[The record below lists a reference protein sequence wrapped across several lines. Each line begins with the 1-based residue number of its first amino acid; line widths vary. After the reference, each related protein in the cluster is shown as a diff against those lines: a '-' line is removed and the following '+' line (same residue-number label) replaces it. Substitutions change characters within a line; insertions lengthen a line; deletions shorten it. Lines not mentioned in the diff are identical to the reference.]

1 METVEKSIT
10 LGIDSIVHS
19 ALNNN
24 RKMID
29 DSGSDVH
36 LDSGYASTASISYNQ
51 TVASAS
57 NSMKKSL
64 EPIAENTVL
73 TFDASSE
80 TSIIETPTTRAGRLL
95 SDFHFNQTPPYDRRV
110 QETTPTKANYFFNAL
125 RPTEKSS
132 SKKNRSWIQSPYK
145 LTPNRRKSNG
155 ANYSSSAEKMRSADS
170 DSENI
175 DESFEMSVSEALL
188 SPIGHNNKSL
198 ISAVPIMH
206 DNKGRTLQRHPS
218 GIESSTPISRSI
230 KRTHTQTIAKTHF
243 DEDTGANARYL
254 LRKTHSFSPRKRSA
268 LKEISNSRPIFERH
282 DEQLEAIE
290 EAAAIEQN
298 PAKKKLAFSEDL
310 LTGQI
315 LFPGTASAAL
325 KPIQTEPCIKEPITP
340 TKSLRTK
347 RVSALQRQQR
357 IAFSPSP
364 AIASPV
370 RSEVDKQSIQEKATR
385 RPVKRL
391 ERSTSFNPT
400 SPLKPL
406 KRSAS
411 SVIGDETTVDDVSDE
426 PLAKRKLYY
435 DGREKMDI
443 LSRLKPTTNVTN
455 AILKLLS
462 DKDLYVASHICKS
475 WAQIIADNTTANL
488 RQKRYARASEN
499 QKENTNAQANRT
511 QPSPPIPDDVK
522 RKPFGRRNIHYLLRP
537 SPRRSPPV
545 SPSKRKFHENQKVS
559 TDVFS
564 VVPII
569 ILILRPNPFTL
580 THTQAV
586 QKLKPGQSITRCPRC
601 GGDSIVHMASEPV
614 PSSPSPRKLKPSVL
628 FARRKGYS
636 VPLPSTSAAAF
647 GAATKAWKSFDDSKK
662 TNAVTSEY
670 AECVKLACGYSFCT
684 KCHCERHTDSVC
696 SARPISS
703 SPTSDEDSTPR
714 PSDRRSSR
722 RNLRRLLD

>member
-1 METVEKSIT
+1 METVEKSVM
-10 LGIDSIVHS
+10 LGIDSIGHS
-19 ALNNN
+19 VLNNN

-73 TFDASSE
+73 TFNASSE
-80 TSIIETPTTRAGRLL
+80 TSVIETPTTRAGRML
-95 SDFHFNQTPPYDRRV
+95 SDFHFTQTPPCDRRV
-110 QETTPTKANYFFNAL
+110 QETTPTKANYFYSAS

-132 SKKNRSWIQSPYK
+132 SKKARSWMQSPYK

-155 ANYSSSAEKMRSADS
+155 ANYSSSIEQMRSADS

-175 DESFEMSVSEALL
+175 DENFEMSVSEALL
-188 SPIGHNNKSL
+188 SPIGHNKSI
-198 ISAVPIMH
+198 ISAVPIKS

-243 DEDTGANARYL
+243 DEDTGTNAKYL

-268 LKEISNSRPIFERH
+268 LKEISNSRQILEIH
-282 DEQLEAIE
+282 DEQLEDIE
-290 EAAAIEQN
+290 EAAAIEPN

-315 LFPGTASAAL
+315 LLPGVASAAS

-340 TKSLRTK
+340 TKSIRTK
-347 RVSALQRQQR
+347 RISALRRQQR

-364 AIASPV
+364 PIASPV

-400 SPLKPL
+400 SPLKSLKPL

-411 SVIGDETTVDDVSDE
+411 SVLGDESTVNDVPDE
-426 PLAKRKLYY
+426 PLAKRKLSY
-435 DGREKMDI
+435 DGREKLDI
-443 LSRLKPTTNVTN
+443 LTRLKPTINVTN
-455 AILKLLS
+455 IILKMLS
-462 DKDLYVASHICKS
+462 DQDLYVASHICKS
-475 WAQIIADNTTANL
+475 WAQIIADDTAANL
-488 RQKRYARASEN
+488 RQKRYARAAEN
-499 QKENTNAQANRT
+499 QKENTNIQTNRT
-511 QPSPPIPDDVK
+511 PPSPPIPDDVK
-522 RKPFGRRNIHYLLRP
+522 RQPFGRRNIHYLLRP

-559 TDVFS
+559 TDAFS
-564 VVPII
+564 VLP
-569 ILILRPNPFTL
+569 ILILNLRAIPFT
-580 THTQAV
+580 HTGSTKIEAW
-586 QKLKPGQSITRCPRC
+586 
-601 GGDSIVHMASEPV
+601 PV
-614 PSSPSPRKLKPSVL
+614 I
-628 FARRKGYS
+628 
-636 VPLPSTSAAAF
+636 
-647 GAATKAWKSFDDSKK
+647 
-662 TNAVTSEY
+662 NAM
-670 AECVKLACGYSFCT
+670 
-684 KCHCERHTDSVC
+684 
-696 SARPISS
+696 
-703 SPTSDEDSTPR
+703 PT
-714 PSDRRSSR
+714 
-722 RNLRRLLD
+722 LRRW